1 MAQTEPKRM
10 CETVESTDEE
20 MPADDVPQQEE
31 TESQAAEPEMKT
43 EEGERPEREF
53 RQSFRGP
60 GFKPLKVGDTANLK
74 IIAKGGKGD
83 GIAKEKGLVVFV
95 AGAEIG
101 QDVTVKITKVLRNFA
116 VGEIVA

>member
-1 MAQTEPKRM
+1 ML
-10 CETVESTDEE
+10 
-20 MPADDVPQQEE
+20 ADDVPQQQE
-31 TESQAAEPEMKT
+31 TEAQSPEPQIKEADEMK
-43 EEGERPEREF
+43 EEGERPQRSGP
-53 RQSFRGP
+53 RFRGM

-95 AGAEIG
+95 PGAEVG